1 MTGTG
6 RAPDREGNGNVL
18 GRIRTA
24 VQDAKVVLAA
34 ALLCAAYAVT
44 GQVEDD

>member
-1 MTGTG
+1 MLGT
-6 RAPDREGNGNVL
+6 
-18 GRIRTA
+18 IRTA
-24 VQDAKVVLAA
+24 VQDAEVVLTA